1 MNRFIQRH
9 LWEGNARR
17 TMTLGPDKLVID
29 GKKAGVSISDDYF
42 YRDITPAVKNTRRGE
57 PGWSSVIYG
66 IVVVS
71 LALFVA
77 TRMVQST
84 VAKMIILAFDYALLL
99 IAGFFFILTVKKS
112 DYADF
117 YDADGDR
124 FLSIKV
130 TSKSKPF
137 IAALRGKIKEV
148 ENMNNEN
155 APGGGTEL
163 NKKASG
169 GGTKLKSNAFE
180 GGTA

>member
-9 LWEGNARR
+9 PWEGFAAR

-29 GKKAGVSISDDYF
+29 SKKAGVSLSDDYF
-42 YRDITPAVKNTRRGE
+42 YRDITPAVKPTRRGE

-71 LALFVA
+71 LIMFVA

-84 VAKMIILAFDYALLL
+84 YAKMAILAFDYALLL
-99 IAGFFFILTVKKS
+99 FAGFLFVLTIKKS
-112 DYADF
+112 SYADF

-130 TSKSKPF
+130 TAKSKPF
-137 IAALRGKIKEV
+137 IEALRGKIKEA
-148 ENMNNEN
+148 ES
-155 APGGGTEL
+155 L
-163 NKKASG
+163 NK
-169 GGTKLKSNAFE
+169 E
-180 GGTA
+180 DQ